1 MSIVENTVTDTV
13 EMANKTQNLEVVA
26 QYQFDFG
33 LRPAISYVQSKGKQL
48 NGADGS
54 ADLAKY
60 IQAGA
65 TYYFNKNMNV
75 WVDYRFKPAGRKRLQ
90 LQLRWHRRSGGCR
103 YYLPVLIS
111 RPLCFM
117 PQKQDFGPV
126 FLSLLEKMCVFQKQ
140 AGFFSANGW
149 HFVNLPLT

>member
-1 MSIVENTVTDTV
+1 MPTV
-13 EMANKTQNLEVVA
+13 
-26 QYQFDFG
+26 
-33 LRPAISYVQSKGKQL
+33 P
-48 NGADGS
+48 

-75 WVDYRFKPAGRKRLQ
+75 WVDYRFNLLDENDYSSSYVGTG
-90 LQLRWHRRSGGCR
+90 RSGGCG
-103 YYLPVLIS
+103 YYLPVLTS

-126 FLSLLEKMCVFQKQ
+126 FLCLLEKMCVFQKQ
-140 AGFFSANGW
+140 AGFLSLMVGI
-149 HFVNLPLT
+149 L

>member
-1 MSIVENTVTDTV
+1 
-13 EMANKTQNLEVVA
+13 EVVA

-48 NGADGS
+48 NGAGGS

-75 WVDYRFKPAGRKRLQ
+75 WVDYRFNLLDENDYSSSYVSTDEQAAVGITYQ
-90 LQLRWHRRSGGCR
+90 L
-103 YYLPVLIS
+103 
-111 RPLCFM
+111 
-117 PQKQDFGPV
+117 
-126 FLSLLEKMCVFQKQ
+126 
-140 AGFFSANGW
+140 
-149 HFVNLPLT
+149 